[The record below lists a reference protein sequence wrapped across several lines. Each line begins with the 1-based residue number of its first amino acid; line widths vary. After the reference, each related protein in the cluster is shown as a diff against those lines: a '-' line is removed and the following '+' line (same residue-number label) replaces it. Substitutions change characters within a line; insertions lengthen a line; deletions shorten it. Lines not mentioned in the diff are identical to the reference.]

1 MARSAANSKLNG
13 TFICWA
19 NASEG
24 ACPCWELLVRDLYV
38 IVTMFGQDPE
48 NSFYRGAIS

>member
-24 ACPCWELLVRDLYV
+24 ATRACFRDHLKAECGVVR
-38 IVTMFGQDPE
+38 E
-48 NSFYRGAIS
+48 